1 MANISA
7 GPPEDYKDEVK
18 EWSANWGYTTV
29 GFPQPPFA
37 VDTLYDRDYP
47 GNDWPKSELID
58 RLNNNPNIVNHI
70 GHANPTYV
78 MKINNADADGLTNSN
93 YFFGWTQGCY
103 AGSFDNRWSNCNYG
117 SSDCILE
124 HFVVADHGAFA
135 FIGKANA
142 ESKEDN
148 VGLIL
153 MQNPVGRT
161 FVKIYYSTSPPIA
174 DLVRD
179 NDGLRLIVREGLV
192 KTSVYVARRFVD

>member
-1 MANISA
+1 MV
-7 GPPEDYKDEVK
+7 GEYLGWTPWGGDYKDEVK
-18 EWSANWGYTTV
+18 EGSSNYGYTTV
-29 GFPQPPFA
+29 GFPQPPFVH

-47 GNDWPKSELID
+47 GHNWPKSELIN
-58 RLNNNPNIVNHI
+58 RLNNNPNIVNHM

-103 AGSFDNRWSNCNYG
+103 AVFGEGIIR
-117 SSDCILE
+117 
-124 HFVVADHGAFA
+124 
-135 FIGKANA
+135 IGKANA
-142 ESKEDN
+142 DSKEDN

-153 MQNPVGRT
+153 MRNPVGRT

-174 DLVRD
+174 DLVRE
-179 NDGLRLIVREGLV
+179 NDGLRLIVREGMV